1 MTPDLICGLL
11 LLVFYLG
18 TLWLCD
24 IDWDQYR
31 KANSGEETKGNQV
44 NNREFNNFKES
55 PIEFLEKLNLR
66 EYQKDAIMS
75 VVNQE
80 NTVNSWARRSGKD
93 VAIAASAIHSAIFNP
108 YSTIVIYVSQTH
120 QITYMKQTI
129 IATLANLDHPG
140 LEVSTANHAVNVNNS
155 IIIIIKAIGCKT
167 VWSKADIVFF
177 NECDNEEKIQE
188 RIDLEK
194 HEDTTFHVFG
204 TYSIILDEQYPAKY
218 TKISWKDF
226 LNISDAK
233 KMKNNL
239 GKDSFSREFD

>member
-11 LLVFYLG
+11 LLVSYLG

-24 IDWDQYR
+24 IDWDEYR
-31 KANSGEETKGNQV
+31 KANSGEETKGNPV
-44 NNREFNNFKES
+44 NNREFNNFKEL
-55 PIEFLEKLNLR
+55 PIAFLEKLNLR
-66 EYQKDAIMS
+66 EYQKDAIRS
-75 VVNQE
+75 VANKG

-108 YSTIVIYVSQTH
+108 YSTIVIYVPLTH
-120 QITYMKQTI
+120 NIIYMKQTI
-129 IATLANLDHPG
+129 LSTLANLDHHG
-140 LEVSTANHAVNVNNS
+140 LDVSTANHAVNVNNS
-155 IIIIIKAIGCKT
+155 IIIIKAIGCKT

-226 LNISDAK
+226 LNIPDAK
-233 KMKNNL
+233 KMKHNL